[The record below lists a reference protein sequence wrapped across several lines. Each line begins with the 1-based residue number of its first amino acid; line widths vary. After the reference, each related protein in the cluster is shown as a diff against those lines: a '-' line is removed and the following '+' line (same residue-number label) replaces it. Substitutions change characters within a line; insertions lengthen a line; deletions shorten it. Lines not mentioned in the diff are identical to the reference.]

1 MNRLKK
7 SAILA
12 LCAISFAASL
22 QAQAA
27 AKPKAVVVEAIKDV
41 GVVAK
46 GEKVSHAFQIRNE
59 GTAPLEITEVV
70 AACGC
75 TVVEFDKTIAPGQ
88 TGKVN
93 VVVDT
98 ETFAGPVSKGVTAI
112 TNDVDN
118 PHIELTIRTNVQPYI
133 AAKPGYARYITVQG
147 EEKTGSI
154 AQTIWAPD
162 GSSFEVVKID
172 SPYPFITTTFR
183 EAKEGERVPDATGK
197 QWRIEMTLSND
208 APVGAL
214 ADHVR
219 IHTTHPK
226 QKVVPIPLSGF
237 VRPAIAVTPP
247 SAELGSIDLKE
258 PMSRVFNIRS
268 FSTEPVKIVGIEAG
282 DGIQT
287 RIEPITDGREY
298 LVRVTLNPGLAKGPL
313 NRTLKIKT
321 DSVKRPVIE
330 LELRGTVI

>member
-1 MNRLKK
+1 MNRLKR

-27 AKPKAVVVEAIKDV
+27 KPKAVVAEAIKDV
-41 GVVAK
+41 GVAAK
-46 GEKVSHAFQIRNE
+46 GEKVSHVFQIRNE
-59 GTAPLEITEVV
+59 GTATLEITEVV

-93 VVVDT
+93 VVIDT
-98 ETFAGPVSKGVTAI
+98 ETFAGPISKGVTAI

-172 SPYPFITTTFR
+172 SPYPFLTTTFR
-183 EAKEGERVPDATGK
+183 EAKDGERVPDATGK
-197 QWRIEMTLSND
+197 QWRIEMNLSND
-208 APVGAL
+208 ATVGAL
-214 ADHVR
+214 AEHVR

-226 QKVVPIPLSGF
+226 QKVVPIPISGF

-258 PMSRVFNIRS
+258 PMSRVFNVRT
-268 FSTEPVKIVGIEAG
+268 FSTEPVKIVSIDAG
-282 DGIQT
+282 EGIQT
-287 RIEPITDGREY
+287 KIEPITDGREY
-298 LVRVTLNPGLAKGPL
+298 LVRVTLNPGIAKGPL
-313 NRTLKIKT
+313 NRTLKIRT
-321 DSVKRPVIE
+321 DSAKRPVIE